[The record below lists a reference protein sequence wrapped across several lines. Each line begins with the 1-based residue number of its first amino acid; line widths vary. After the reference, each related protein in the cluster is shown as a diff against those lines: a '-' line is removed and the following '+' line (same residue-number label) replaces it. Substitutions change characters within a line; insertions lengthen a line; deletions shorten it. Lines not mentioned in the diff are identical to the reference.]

1 MSKSYFTFLIMG
13 RYELNDSKNN
23 IFFVGGISLILLFI
37 YNGIYFMMPLDTINP
52 FEYFYGTDLN
62 VFNITD
68 VFVGGSVIPL
78 ISIIIGYLL
87 SQYRYNG
94 RKYLAKV
101 LVFVLLLITLSTI
114 LIYGSDMMP
123 FVILMAFIGLIFVG
137 RHWIITLASSL
148 MLFALHL
155 MINVVLEIITGLN
168 SNIQH
173 VYSGIQQVNNYVSTY
188 RSTDYLAIMNLNVET
203 LTNGGFE
210 TFYSSIFMI
219 LPWILLGIAF
229 KEMNILNFMR
239 TNPYLSGA
247 LIIVLLAGGI
257 ATKLLQILSLGSITG
272 ETLGEGFGGPTTAI
286 GYFLVL
292 LYISSAM
299 PKVVFNVFVNLG
311 KHGLTAYFIFN
322 IIMMF
327 IFYGF
332 GLSMYGET
340 SVQILLIIVVALYI
354 LLTILMNIFMKSRI
368 NGIELIFQTNKKM
381 NENN

>member
-1 MSKSYFTFLIMG
+1 MG

-23 IFFVGGISLILLFI
+23 IFFVGGISLLLLFV
-37 YNGIYFMMPLDTINP
+37 YNGLYFMMPLDAINP
-52 FEYFYGTDLN
+52 FEYFYSTDLN

-68 VFVGGSVIPL
+68 VFVGGAVIPL
-78 ISIIIGYLL
+78 ISIIIGYIL
-87 SQYRYNG
+87 SQYLYKG

-101 LVFVLLLITLSTI
+101 LALVLIIIVLGTI

-123 FVILMAFIGLIFVG
+123 FVILMAFIGLLFAG
-137 RHWIITLASSL
+137 RNWVITLASS
-148 MLFALHL
+148 MILFVLHL
-155 MINVVLEIITGLN
+155 MVNVVLEIINGLN
-168 SNIQH
+168 SNIQY
-173 VYSGIQQVNNYVSTY
+173 VYSGIQQVNNYVGTY
-188 RSTDYLAIMNLNVET
+188 RSTDYLSIINLNVET
-203 LTNGGFE
+203 LTSGGWE
-210 TFYSSIFMI
+210 SLYSSVFII

-239 TNPYLSGA
+239 SNPYISGA
-247 LIIVLLAGGI
+247 IIIVLLAGGI
-257 ATKLLQILSLGSITG
+257 ATKLIQILSLGTITG
-272 ETLGEGFGGPTTAI
+272 ETLGEGFGGPTTAV

-292 LYISSAM
+292 LYVSSIM
-299 PKVVFNVFVNLG
+299 PKAVFNTFVSLG

-340 SVQILLIIVVALYI
+340 SVQVLLVIVTALYI
-354 LLTILMNIFMKSRI
+354 LLVILMNILMKYNI